1 MVHSSADLAQADFIQ
16 CIYLFN
22 MYIYSCKPFERSSRQ
37 KTVQP
42 FVFTTLTPFVQQSMM
57 FSLLLQTTEMIG
69 RRVSFVIPDDYLM
82 ENPAVYT
89 SAYAPRDIIKVG
101 VVSSGS

>member
-1 MVHSSADLAQADFIQ
+1 
-16 CIYLFN
+16 
-22 MYIYSCKPFERSSRQ
+22 
-37 KTVQP
+37 
-42 FVFTTLTPFVQQSMM
+42 MM

-69 RRVSFVIPDDYLM
+69 RRVSFVIPEDYLM